1 MVVPIATT
9 MAKDAKDRSILE
21 VATPVITPMSDDDPE
36 RKLSNGK
43 ETIELRLDPK
53 GLPLVPQP
61 SRFKDDPLVSIPI
74 FQYSSIS
81 AFPIP
86 HTPQIVKSNIQR
98 QLNTLSCLL

>member
-43 ETIELRLDPK
+43 ETIELDPK

-74 FQYSSIS
+74 FQYSSGS

-86 HTPQIVKSNIQR
+86 RKSSIQPSSI
-98 QLNTLSCLL
+98 N